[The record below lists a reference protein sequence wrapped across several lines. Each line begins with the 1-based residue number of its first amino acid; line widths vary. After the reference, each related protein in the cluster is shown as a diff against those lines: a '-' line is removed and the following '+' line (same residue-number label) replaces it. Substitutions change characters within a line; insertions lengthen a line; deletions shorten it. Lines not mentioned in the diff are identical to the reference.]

1 MDRTQA
7 FPGQAVVCRTPP
19 NKGKMGIVFEP
30 LLNPPGG
37 EIIRVRLTDEQKPNG
52 GEVVEGGLADF
63 DLVEP
68 SPQAP
73 KPHDG
78 S

>member
-1 MDRTQA
+1 
-7 FPGQAVVCRTPP
+7 
-19 NKGKMGIVFEP
+19 MGIVFEP